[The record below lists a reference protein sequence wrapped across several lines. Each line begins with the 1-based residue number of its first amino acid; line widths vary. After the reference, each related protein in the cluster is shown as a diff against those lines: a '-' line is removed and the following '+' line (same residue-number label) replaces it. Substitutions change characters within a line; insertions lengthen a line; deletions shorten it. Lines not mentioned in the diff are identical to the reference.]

1 MGFVVAE
8 KLHAAILNEP
18 RYVFARKDNLMASV
32 LRISLLELSY
42 NSSSSLVF
50 EAIDVIVNRG

>member
-8 KLHAAILNEP
+8 KLHAAILNTP
-18 RYVFARKDNLMASV
+18 QYVFARKDCLMALV

-50 EAIDVIVNRG
+50 